1 MVFPEPFERKKV
13 QSTNLIFNSL
23 TKLDSFSFAKEAIDI
38 PNLKV
43 EWDIEKYED
52 KENSIPDIL
61 YKILKDESHP
71 FSKLKKRTYYEE
83 DAWFVSINSKE
94 CESLEEEGHDIFESF
109 VKIRVPKVFVRALSL
124 PMINFS

>member
-43 EWDIEKYED
+43 EWDIEKYEEKD
-52 KENSIPDIL
+52 KTIPAIIYEL
-61 YKILKDESHP
+61 LKDQSHP

>member
-13 QSTNLIFNSL
+13 QSTNFIFNSL